1 VSEPA
6 PRSLDALAGGA
17 AAGFA
22 DLGGSPAGCWAAPGR
37 VNIIGEHTDYND
49 GFVLPMAI
57 DRHVVVAAAP
67 RRDRV
72 LRARSLA
79 QDETLEIA
87 DVDRLAPGAPA
98 GWGAYVAGM
107 AWVLRAAG
115 HDVGGADLVIDSSL
129 PAGAGL
135 SSSAALECAVGRAL
149 ADVHGVDLDSLE
161 LARLAQRA
169 ENQFVGVPCGIMD
182 QLAATFGRAGHVLS
196 IDVRSLAVEPCP
208 FDLAAAGLA
217 LLVVD
222 TRTRHKLGE
231 SGYADRRAACERAA
245 ALLGVPALRDIGLD
259 ALDASLARL
268 GDPVLVRRARHVVSE
283 NARVLRAVEL
293 LVAGRLPEIGPLISA
308 SHASLRD
315 DYEVSRA
322 ELDCGVDSALAAG
335 ALGARMIGGGFGGSL
350 IALVPE
356 PRAQAV
362 EDAIRA
368 AFRAAGYSAP
378 IAFRAAPEGGARRL

>member
-1 VSEPA
+1 
-6 PRSLDALAGGA
+6 
-17 AAGFA
+17 
-22 DLGGSPAGCWAAPGR
+22 
-37 VNIIGEHTDYND
+37 
-49 GFVLPMAI
+49 
-57 DRHVVVAAAP
+57 
-67 RRDRV
+67 
-72 LRARSLA
+72 
-79 QDETLEIA
+79 
-87 DVDRLAPGAPA
+87 
-98 GWGAYVAGM
+98 
-107 AWVLRAAG
+107 
-115 HDVGGADLVIDSSL
+115 
-129 PAGAGL
+129 
-135 SSSAALECAVGRAL
+135 
-149 ADVHGVDLDSLE
+149 
-161 LARLAQRA
+161 
-169 ENQFVGVPCGIMD
+169 VGVPCGIMD

-268 GDPVLVRRARHVVSE
+268 GDPVLVRRTRHVVSE
-283 NARVLRAVEL
+283 NARVLRTVEL
-293 LVAGRLPEIGPLISA
+293 LRAGRLPEIGALINA

-315 DYEVSRA
+315 DYEISCA

-335 ALGARMIGGGFGGSL
+335 ALGARMVGGGFGGSL

-368 AFRAAGYSAP
+368 AFRDAGYATP
-378 IAFRAAPEGGARRL
+378 TAFRAAPEGGARRL